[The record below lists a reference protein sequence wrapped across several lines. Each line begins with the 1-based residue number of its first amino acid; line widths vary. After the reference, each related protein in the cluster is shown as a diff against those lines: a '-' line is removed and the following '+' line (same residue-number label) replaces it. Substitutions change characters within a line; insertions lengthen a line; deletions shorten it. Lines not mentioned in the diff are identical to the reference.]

1 MRLYRKPLVRLWI
14 DCAWEMRVNVP
25 DGLLTYK
32 VEGPSAPLMWRLR
45 LSATAGVS
53 LQSCSVAVKKRWY
66 LLEVSEV
73 NNKLSKVHAVYK
85 EITK

>member
-1 MRLYRKPLVRLWI
+1 MRRDNVRLYRKPLVRLWI

-32 VEGPSAPLMWRLR
+32 VEGPGVHLMWRLR

-53 LQSCSVAVKKRWY
+53 LQSCSVAVK
-66 LLEVSEV
+66 SA
-73 NNKLSKVHAVYK
+73 LSNVG
-85 EITK
+85 TC